1 MIRRPPRSTRTDTR
15 FPYTTLFR
23 STATSCRGR
32 YAEAPSR
39 GVAFPQTG
47 FRPLFRPDRST
58 VPVGPVACLAHR
70 LDGVLV
76 YRRDYRSSAQPA
88 LIFLS
93 AASSAA
99 TGLIPCLRSR
109 SEERRVGKE
118 CVSTCSS
125 RGWRYSK

>member
-70 LDGVLV
+70 LAGVPV
-76 YRRDYRSSAQPA
+76 YRRASRSSAQPA
-88 LIFLS
+88 LLFLGAATS
-93 AASSAA
+93 AAKDRK
-99 TGLIPCLRSR
+99 GRG
-109 SEERRVGKE
+109 EGKT
-118 CVSTCSS
+118 VYIRLDSGS
-125 RGWRYSK
+125 GHNIK